1 MRYHWMTPDNVNGS
15 AAAINSRKNTQKK
28 VMAHVGFLMLAL
40 FVFPHCGPAVLMPL
54 KRHARSNSVHGRIQY
69 QPSICHAKGRKS
81 WEGIQ
86 VKRWSVRCQRW
97 LVQVGVT
104 VTLCPSSLSRL
115 DMINL
120 AVELDIWWYNDVK
133 WWRISRKALA
143 RYTLGILRT
152 GNRLQEKPFKYVAS
166 GMRILAMAQQSCN

>member
-1 MRYHWMTPDNVNGS
+1 MGYHWMTPDNVNGS
-15 AAAINSRKNTQKK
+15 AAAINSRKTRKK
-28 VMAHVGFLMLAL
+28 SHGPCWL
-40 FVFPHCGPAVLMPL
+40 FDACIVCVPSLWASCPNAFKETCAQQFCTWQDSIPAIDLPC
-54 KRHARSNSVHGRIQY
+54 KR
-69 QPSICHAKGRKS
+69 PS

-104 VTLCPSSLSRL
+104 VTLCPSSLSCL